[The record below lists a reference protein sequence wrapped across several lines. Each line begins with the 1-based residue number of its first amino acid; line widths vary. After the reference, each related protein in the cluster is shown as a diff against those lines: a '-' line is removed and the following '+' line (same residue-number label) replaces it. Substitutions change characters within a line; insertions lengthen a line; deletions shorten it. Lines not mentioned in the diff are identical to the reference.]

1 MTIEDIAQ
9 MARDFRKAIDDGLE
23 WGVFGN
29 EFPFSNFPH
38 ECCDDTSDLFGELLL
53 QNGVYVTKV
62 LGMYRYNN
70 WDKQYSHVWLQ
81 LEDGTIIDLTGDQ
94 YKGNSIML
102 NYSECCY
109 IGKPDLFHRRF
120 PPDEIEPE
128 KGFTDYIEILC
139 SSIKKDKIGG
149 ISYGVLHELWP
160 KTCRR
165 RKILCKL
172 RERSGRKQRLY
183 TT

>member
-120 PPDEIEPE
+120 PPDEIGYRPFNGIDCYEDE
-128 KGFTDYIEILC
+128 KTR
-139 SSIKKDKIGG
+139 KR
-149 ISYGVLHELWP
+149 LH
-160 KTCRR
+160 
-165 RKILCKL
+165 
-172 RERSGRKQRLY
+172 RLY
-183 TT
+183 RNIMLFYKKR